1 LQRFLQ
7 TFARQAEPN
16 ADQNSAE
23 SAFELVHQTLA
34 HVHKQMNSKGA
45 CVQQLLQL
53 AVTRVAPMPV
63 APVTGGLFKDTPSST
78 SPASTASPAAV
89 SPSSLFDNIPLPMA
103 SPHPSEDGAELYEE
117 QHGGQD
123 MPLTVQSQTR
133 VSREELGEAMYAALL
148 ELAIGAVAPFLIDF
162 AERQEAAKDRT
173 LHEGLARDPEHVA
186 LRAQLQLED
195 EEGLKEADWTKA
207 VEELKLMN
215 ACGSFVGK
223 LAALFHCKE
232 AIFREL
238 ARNQVGECVGG
249 VCWGSV
255 LGVCWGSVLGECV
268 GGVCWEYAPFLATL
282 AHHRSCTHLHLLP
295 LPLLPPP

>member
-1 LQRFLQ
+1 LCRLQRFLQ

-16 ADQNSAE
+16 AEQNSAE

-63 APVTGGLFKDTPSST
+63 GPVVAGGLFKDSPSS
-78 SPASTASPAAV
+78 SSASSSSSSSSSSASATASPAA
-89 SPSSLFDNIPLPMA
+89 PASLFEDIPLPSA
-103 SPHPSEDGAELYEE
+103 SPGGGDTFEEAVDGGGGYEDGSDDNY
-117 QHGGQD
+117 QVHS
-123 MPLTVQSQTR
+123 QSR
-133 VSREELGEAMYAALL
+133 VSREELGEATYAALL

-162 AERQEAAKDRT
+162 AERQEAAKDLKLRT
-173 LHEGLARDPEHVA
+173 GLDKDPTHAA
-186 LRAQLQLED
+186 LRQQLQLED
-195 EEGLKEADWTKA
+195 EEGLEKADWTTA
-207 VEELKLMN
+207 INALTLMN

-238 ARNQVGECVGG
+238 ARNQVSEAVQYST
-249 VCWGSV
+249 V
-255 LGVCWGSVLGECV
+255 
-268 GGVCWEYAPFLATL
+268 
-282 AHHRSCTHLHLLP
+282 
-295 LPLLPPP
+295 